1 MARRR
6 QPVRV
11 PFLRRR
17 SNLWLAGAL
26 ALLAI
31 AGILGAIS
39 RNGSGPRAV
48 PDSTAT
54 VVTTTGVTATRPV
67 DTPVSS
73 AVPAGPTAT
82 PFVVAP
88 DLHPDPARLQ
98 PARVVH
104 VVDGDTIDVEIEGQE
119 ERVRYYGIDTPE
131 RGDSCFSEATARNDE
146 LIDGNVLL
154 LPDARDR
161 DRSGRLLR
169 YVFDAQGNSVDAR
182 LIAEGLAHAW
192 REDGAYRDQLVALED
207 QADAARIGCLWE

>member
-17 SNLWLAGAL
+17 SNLWLVGAL

-31 AGILGAIS
+31 AGVLGLIS
-39 RNGSGPRAV
+39 RSGAGPRAV

-54 VVTTTGVTATRPV
+54 FVTTTATATRPF

-73 AVPAGPTAT
+73 AVPAGTTAT

-98 PARVVH
+98 AARVVH
-104 VVDGDTIDVEIEGQE
+104 VVDGDTIDVEIDGKE

-131 RGDSCFSEATARNDE
+131 RGDECFSEATERNDE

-161 DRSGRLLR
+161 DRDGRLLR

-192 REDGAYRDQLVALED
+192 REDGAYRDQLVALEEQS
-207 QADAARIGCLWE
+207 QAVGVGCLWQ